1 MTNPR
6 MQEAAFR
13 GSRTARMR
21 SLDPDAMPLVADRPG
36 KRHCRIATLIDKIA
50 VTEIYS
56 SQLPENSY
64 TFALWISRES

>member
-1 MTNPR
+1 
-6 MQEAAFR
+6 
-13 GSRTARMR
+13 MR